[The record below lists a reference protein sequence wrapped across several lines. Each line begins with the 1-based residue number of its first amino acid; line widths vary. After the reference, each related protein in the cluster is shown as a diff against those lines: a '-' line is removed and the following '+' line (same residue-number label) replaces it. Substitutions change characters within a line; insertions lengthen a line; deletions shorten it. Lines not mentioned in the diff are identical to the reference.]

1 MNTYKEAFVFYED
14 SELHPEIQEVAELEI
29 KMQGIYKELKK
40 TLNDETLYQ
49 LDALVGEIARA
60 YEMQGF
66 AFAQNVQGFKA
77 TDEAIRAEEIRIQ
90 QEKTVKKTNAKG
102 EKNVPCRLVTYDGVT
117 KKIGDWVKFLGCG
130 SGTFYTHFN
139 RGGKDFDNF
148 MRKRL
153 AMVNV

>member
-14 SELHPEIQEVAELEI
+14 SELHPEIQEVSELEI

-40 TLNDETLYQ
+40 TLNAETLYQ

-90 QEKTVKKTNAKG
+90 QEKRTKKTNSTG
-102 EKNVPCRLVTYDGVT
+102 KNGIPTREVTSCGFT
-117 KKIGDWVKFLGCG
+117 KTISEWKKFLDC
-130 SGTFYTHFN
+130 SMGTLYTHLN
-139 RGGKDFDNF
+139 RGPKHFDTWVQGR
-148 MRKRL
+148 MAIDR
-153 AMVNV
+153 V